1 MVDKSYKCIINYIR
15 GKMKQIVLIDNL
27 IEPLVQSGIYKDGQ
41 SALKAIIIDYIDRK
55 RSEYTEIVSSFE
67 RKYNTDFKTFSKD
80 ITGGAEIEDEDDWM
94 EWKGAIE
101 MRKGWDE
108 AYRLSIHGQA
118 V

>member
-1 MVDKSYKCIINYIR
+1 
-15 GKMKQIVLIDNL
+15 MKQVEMIESI
-27 IEPLVQSGIYKDGQ
+27 IEPLVQSGIYKDGP
-41 SALKAIIIDYIDRK
+41 SALKAVIIDYIDRK
-55 RSEYTEIVSSFE
+55 RSEYDGIISFFE
-67 RKYNTDFKTFSKD
+67 KKYQKNFDAFSRG
-80 ITGGAEIEDEDDWM
+80 ITGRAGIEDEDDWM